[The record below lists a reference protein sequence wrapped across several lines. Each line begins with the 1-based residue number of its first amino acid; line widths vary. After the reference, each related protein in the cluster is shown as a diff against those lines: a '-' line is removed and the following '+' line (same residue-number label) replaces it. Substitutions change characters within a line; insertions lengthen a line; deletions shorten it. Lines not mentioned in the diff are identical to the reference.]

1 MDTTTTENADD
12 GGARRGPRLALP
24 RISLR
29 TFAGLLVLAA
39 IVGGLVAIDRLRG
52 SDIGAQDDRDPHVG
66 ELAPQFALRD
76 AGGTVRELSDYRG
89 QVVWVNFWATWC
101 GPCRRELP
109 DIQRLARELGDD
121 LVVLAVNEE
130 ESRDQAL
137 AFWDELDLDL
147 PLLLDSDGAVGR
159 QYRLFGL
166 PNSFFIDRA
175 GVLRGFQLGFL
186 TESQMRDQLA
196 TVGLELDGLRR
207 LDSE

>member
-1 MDTTTTENADD
+1 MSTTEPPAQD
-12 GGARRGPRLALP
+12 GGGESRPNPRPRFRVP

-29 TFAGLLVLAA
+29 TLAGLLVLAA

-52 SDIGAQDDRDPHVG
+52 SDIGTQDDRAPKIG

-76 AGGTVRELSDYRG
+76 TDGEVRELSDYRG
-89 QVVWVNFWATWC
+89 QVVWINFWATWC

-109 DIQRLARELGDD
+109 DIQRVAAEFGDDD

-130 ESRDQAL
+130 ESAGQAL
-137 AFWDELDLDL
+137 AFWEEVGLDL

-166 PNSFFIDRA
+166 PNNFFIDRA

-196 TVGLELDGLRR
+196 DVGLGRLDGQ
-207 LDSE
+207 